1 MSNILQEPKA
11 YIHEFDCLDAT
22 WQTSHGNAQAFT
34 VHMGS
39 NFDTNVFVSGE
50 FLLLVVVNS
59 FVASF
64 KKMCNNANVS
74 FSRATAQASMQP
86 TAHLPS
92 AQNCKMATE
101 SEIMLTLSLNQ
112 VSDIPGIQKIFME
125 TQKLCLLSKLLKTH
139 LKFNLVIC

>member
-1 MSNILQEPKA
+1 MSNIPQEPKA

-34 VHMGS
+34 VHMGN

-74 FSRATAQASMQP
+74 FAKATAQARI
-86 TAHLPS
+86 LPP
-92 AQNCKMATE
+92 AQNCQTPDGP
-101 SEIMLTLSLNQ
+101 EIMLTLSLNQ

-125 TQKLCLLSKLLKTH
+125 TQKVCLLSKLLKAH